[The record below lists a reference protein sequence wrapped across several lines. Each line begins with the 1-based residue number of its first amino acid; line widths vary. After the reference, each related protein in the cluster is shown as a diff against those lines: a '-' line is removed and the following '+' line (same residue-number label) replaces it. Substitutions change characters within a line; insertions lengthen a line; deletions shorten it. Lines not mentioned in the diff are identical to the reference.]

1 MSPKQVIKTSNA
13 PDPVG
18 PYNQAIKA
26 GDFIYCSGQ
35 IAIDPALNE
44 ITCLGNIEKETIQV
58 LKNLEAVLKAGGA
71 KIEDVIKTSNAPD
84 PVGPYNQAIKAG
96 DFIYCSGQIA
106 IDPALNEITCLGD
119 IEKETIQ
126 VLKNLA
132 AVLKAGGAKIEDVV
146 KTTIFLTDLSNF
158 EIVNKIYSEFFSVK
172 NPPARACVEVSSLPK
187 GVLIEIDC
195 VAFLD

>member
-1 MSPKQVIKTSNA
+1 MSSKQVIKTSNA

-26 GDFIYCSGQ
+26 GNFIFCSGQ
-35 IAIDPALNE
+35 IAIDPATNE
-44 ITCLGNIEKETIQV
+44 I
-58 LKNLEAVLKAGGA
+58 
-71 KIEDVIKTSNAPD
+71 P
-84 PVGPYNQAIKAG
+84 
-96 DFIYCSGQIA
+96 
-106 IDPALNEITCLGD
+106 CLGD

-126 VLKNLA
+126 VLKNLS
-132 AVLKAGGAKIEDVV
+132 AVLKAGGAKIDDVV

-158 EIVNKIYSEFFSVK
+158 IIVNKIYNNFFKVE

-187 GVLIEIDC
+187 GVLVEIDC

>member
-1 MSPKQVIKTSNA
+1 MSSKQVIKTSKA

-35 IAIDPALNE
+35 IAIDPVTNE
-44 ITCLGNIEKETIQV
+44 TNCFGNIEEETNQV
-58 LKNLEAVLKAGGA
+58 LKNLFAVLSAGGA
-71 KIEDVIKTSNAPD
+71 KAEDVIKTT
-84 PVGPYNQAIKAG
+84 
-96 DFIYCSGQIA
+96 IY
-106 IDPALNEITCLGD
+106 
-119 IEKETIQ
+119 
-126 VLKNLA
+126 
-132 AVLKAGGAKIEDVV
+132 
-146 KTTIFLTDLSNF
+146 LTDLKNF
-158 EIVNKIYSEFFSVK
+158 KTVNDIYSDFFKVE